1 MKIAIEDIVKMV
13 TLEVAKELVR
23 RGYEV
28 EGLESPLTNDKV
40 QKSLEIDMS
49 EFKTPV
55 LTENSFWNMDKSV
68 TELIVPANT
77 VISYGA
83 AREIKLRKITIK
95 YN

>member
-1 MKIAIEDIVKMV
+1 M
-13 TLEVAKELVR
+13 EVAKELVK

-28 EGLESPLTNDKV
+28 KGLEKSLTNDKV
-40 QKSLEIDMS
+40 KTSLEIDMS

-55 LTENSFWNMDKSV
+55 LTENSFWNMCKDV

-83 AREIKLRKITIK
+83 TREIKLRKITIK
-95 YN
+95 YKQ

>member
-1 MKIAIEDIVKMV
+1 M
-13 TLEVAKELVR
+13 EVAKELVK

-28 EGLESPLTNDKV
+28 KGLEKSLTNDKV
-40 QKSLEIDMS
+40 KTSLEIDMS

-55 LTENSFWNMDKSV
+55 LTENSFWNMDKDV

-83 AREIKLRKITIK
+83 TREIKLRKITIK
-95 YN
+95 YKQ